1 MKKGL
6 IFIFLLQPGN
16 STKFDRMETTDGR
29 QLLICAENK
38 KVQAVAA
45 VPEGTII
52 GPVLEVHIVKILDE
66 YGMEVAI
73 PPMTNPTYT
82 FYFAVSLETE
92 RFLNEIH
99 DHKEEF
105 RSSNKLLT
113 ELQGSVKSEPCE
125 ERRGSSS
132 NKEPCANSFSNPPPR
147 ASMEGHS
154 CAFTRWRIFS
164 NCCIQDG
171 YTNAAS
177 L

>member
-1 MKKGL
+1 MCKNL
-6 IFIFLLQPGN
+6 FSLSCCSRETVQ
-16 STKFDRMETTDGR
+16 KFNQMVTTAGR
-29 QLLICAENK
+29 QLLICVENK
-38 KVQAVAA
+38 KVQALAA
-45 VPEGTII
+45 IPEGIII

-113 ELQGSVKSEPCE
+113 ELQGSAKSELCE

-132 NKEPCANSFSNPPPR
+132 NKGTLCQLFQQSASKSINGRSFMR
-147 ASMEGHS
+147 IHQMED
-154 CAFTRWRIFS
+154 I
-164 NCCIQDG
+164 
-171 YTNAAS
+171 
-177 L
+177 